1 MKKAVIMLLV
11 VGLLAGVRGF
21 TPVRAAEAVVV
32 QITVGSTKAYINS
45 KTVVLDQPPI
55 IENGRTLVPFRFI
68 GEAIGA
74 TIGWDPVKK
83 TVSYVLGDKNIV
95 LTIGSMTAMVNGVKT
110 TLDVAPKILPTGR
123 TVVPVRF
130 ISESIGAK
138 VDWNAT
144 TRMVTVTVAATPV
157 MKKIKVALIL
167 SGVRNDGSWNQAQY
181 EGMVYMQKQLTYV
194 EVTVSENVAQDAAEK
209 VIRDYANQGYNVI
222 FTCEYGYMDPTLNV
236 AKDFPNVI
244 FENCSGYKSAAN
256 MGNYFGRIYQAD
268 YLSGLVVGKMTKSN
282 YIGVVAPFSIPQIV
296 GEIDAFTIG
305 VRQVNSK
312 AEVHV
317 VWLNSWFDPVNEA
330 LATNALLA
338 SGADVIESLIGD
350 SAPIIEA
357 AKAGKYSVG
366 YYYDKSSVA
375 PTSVLTSRVFH
386 WGVYFVEC
394 LKAVH
399 DGTWTSKPYWGQM
412 STGVVGLAPYGSM
425 VPQEVRTFVDQKKQE
440 IVAGTYDPFD
450 GPIYDQQGNLKVK
463 QGEQLSDADKQSLQW
478 FVQGVIGT
486 IPQSGG

>member
-1 MKKAVIMLLV
+1 M
-11 VGLLAGVRGF
+11 
-21 TPVRAAEAVVV
+21 
-32 QITVGSTKAYINS
+32 
-45 KTVVLDQPPI
+45 
-55 IENGRTLVPFRFI
+55 
-68 GEAIGA
+68 
-74 TIGWDPVKK
+74 
-83 TVSYVLGDKNIV
+83 NIL
-95 LTIGSMTAMVNGVKT
+95 LTIGSVTAIVNGGKT
-110 TLDVAPKILPTGR
+110 VLDVAPKILPTGR

-130 ISESIGAK
+130 ISETIGAK
-138 VDWNAT
+138 VDWNST
-144 TRMVTVTVAATPV
+144 TRTVTVTVAATPV
-157 MKKIKVALIL
+157 IKKIKVALIL

-181 EGMVYMQKQLTYV
+181 EGMVYVQQQLTYV

-209 VIRDYANQGYNVI
+209 VIRDYANLGYNVI
-222 FTCEYGYMDPTLNV
+222 FTCEYAYMDPTLNV

-486 IPQSGG
+486 IPESGG

>member
-32 QITVGSTKAYINS
+32 QITVGSKKAYINS
-45 KTVVLDQPPI
+45 KVVALDQPPI

-74 TIGWDPVKK
+74 TIGWNPVKK

-95 LTIGSMTAMVNGVKT
+95 LTIGSITAMVNGVKT

-157 MKKIKVALIL
+157 IKKIKVALIL

-181 EGMVYMQKQLTYV
+181 EGMVNMQKQLTYV

-209 VIRDYANQGYNVI
+209 VIRDYANLGYNAI
-222 FTCEYGYMDPTLNV
+222 FTCEYAYMDPTLNV
-236 AKDFPNVI
+236 AKDFPNII

-268 YLSGLVVGKMTKSN
+268 YLSGLLVGKMTKSN

-305 VRQVNSK
+305 VRQVNPK

-330 LATNALLA
+330 LATDALLA
-338 SGADVIESLIGD
+338 SGADVIESLVGD
-350 SAPIIEA
+350 SAAITEA

-375 PTSVLTSRVFH
+375 PASVLTSRVFH
-386 WGVYFVEC
+386 WEVYFVEC
-394 LKAVH
+394 LKAIH
-399 DGTWTSKPYWGQM
+399 DGTWTPKPYWGQM

-425 VPQEVRTFVDQKKQE
+425 VPQEVRVFVDKKKQE

-450 GPIYDQQGNLKVK
+450 GPIYDQQGILKVK
-463 QGEQLSDADKQSLQW
+463 QGEQLSDADKQGIQW